1 MVSSFKLT
9 NDDIKLVHENA
20 LDLFYSGIKS
30 KEGKRTMDGNLKKFL
45 VDVCADILEGDYRQ
59 RAQQFVDI
67 ARDDQEKAVQMIL
80 AYVRKLRQR
89 TSLDKTDSDY
99 LNPSTL
105 PNKIKPIKKILDMN
119 GLGLGWKRIYSS
131 YPELDNTHKGR
142 GYTKEEIQQ
151 MLEFSDS
158 LSTDFIILTSSSG
171 GIRVGSWDG
180 LIWGDIFPIYNVDG
194 EYRIETKKEK
204 DVKIVCAGL
213 TIYKGTLD
221 EYVALISIEAWNK
234 LQEYKKEWTT
244 KMKRPPVE
252 TDPLLLER
260 FSVPKPITDIA
271 VRNRIGKLV
280 VRAGLRSPLVE
291 GKRRHDVP
299 VTHGFRRYWD
309 KVMMEQIRKGDTLSA
324 LVKKERLLGHE
335 GIVKTDKN
343 YYWTNILDMVPE
355 YLQAMPELMISD
367 EYHLKHELD
376 SVKQENQKLIT
387 VAKEKEEALERLS
400 ELEAKVERM
409 QKYNI
414 SS

>member
-1 MVSSFKLT
+1 MASNFKLT
-9 NDDIKLVHENA
+9 HDDIKPVHENA
-20 LDLFYSGIKS
+20 LDSFYSGIKS
-30 KEGKRTMDGNLKKFL
+30 KEGKRTMDGNLKRFL
-45 VDVCADILEGDYRQ
+45 VDVCADILEGNYKQ
-59 RAQQFVDI
+59 RAQQFIEI
-67 ARDDQEKAVQMIL
+67 ARDDQDKTVQIIL

-119 GLGLGWKRIYSS
+119 GLGIGWKRIYSS

-142 GYTKEEIQQ
+142 GYTREEIQQ
-151 MLEFSDS
+151 MLEFSDG
-158 LSTDFIILTSSSG
+158 LSTDFIILASSSG
-171 GIRVGSWDG
+171 GLRVGAWDG
-180 LIWGDIFPIYNVDG
+180 LTWGDIFPIYEING
-194 EYRIETKKEK
+194 EYKIETEEK
-204 DVKIVCAGL
+204 NVKIVCAGL
-213 TIYKGTLD
+213 TIYKNTPD
-221 EYVALISIEAWNK
+221 EYITLISIEAWNK
-234 LQEYKKEWTT
+234 LQEYKKEWTA
-244 KMKRPPVE
+244 KMKRLPVK

-260 FSVPKPITDIA
+260 FSVPKPITHIA

-299 VTHGFRRYWD
+299 ATHGFRRFWD
-309 KVMMEQIRKGDTLSA
+309 KVMMEQIRKGDMLSA

-355 YLQAMPELMISD
+355 YLQAMPELMIND
-367 EYHLKHELD
+367 EERLKRRLD
-376 SVKQENQKLIT
+376 STEQENQRLIKT
-387 VAKEKEEALERLS
+387 SKEKEQALERIS

-409 QKYNI
+409 QKYYVKK
-414 SS
+414 

>member
-1 MVSSFKLT
+1 MVSNFKLT
-9 NDDIKLVHENA
+9 HDDIKPVHENA

-45 VDVCADILEGDYRQ
+45 VDVCADILEGDYKQ

-89 TSLDKTDSDY
+89 TNLDKIDSDY

-180 LIWGDIFPIYNVDG
+180 LTWGDIFPIYEIDG

-221 EYVALISIEAWNK
+221 EYVTLISIEAWNK
-234 LQEYKKEWTT
+234 LQEYKKEWTA

-367 EYHLKHELD
+367 EERLKRRLD
-376 SVKQENQKLIT
+376 STEQENRRLIET
-387 VAKEKEEALERLS
+387 SKEKEQALERIS

-409 QKYNI
+409 QKYYVKK
-414 SS
+414 

>member
-1 MVSSFKLT
+1 
-9 NDDIKLVHENA
+9 
-20 LDLFYSGIKS
+20 
-30 KEGKRTMDGNLKKFL
+30 MDGNLKKFL

-105 PNKIKPIKKILDMN
+105 PNKIKPIKKLLDMN
-119 GLGLGWKRIYSS
+119 GFGLGWKRIYSS

-158 LSTDFIILTSSSG
+158 LSTDFIILTSSSV

-180 LIWGDIFPIYNVDG
+180 LTWGDIFPIYNVDG

-213 TIYKGTLD
+213 TVYKGTLD

-234 LQEYKKEWTT
+234 LQEYKKEWTV

-252 TDPLLLER
+252 TDSLLLER

-367 EYHLKHELD
+367 EERLKRRLD
-376 SVKQENQKLIT
+376 STEQENRRLIET
-387 VAKEKEEALERLS
+387 SKEKEQALERIS

-409 QKYNI
+409 QKYYVKK
-414 SS
+414 

>member
-1 MVSSFKLT
+1 
-9 NDDIKLVHENA
+9 
-20 LDLFYSGIKS
+20 
-30 KEGKRTMDGNLKKFL
+30 MDGNLKKFL
-45 VDVCADILEGDYRQ
+45 VDVCADILEGDYKQ

-89 TSLDKTDSDY
+89 TNLDKIDSDY

-180 LIWGDIFPIYNVDG
+180 LTWGDIFPIYNVDG

-204 DVKIVCAGL
+204 DVKTVCAGL

-221 EYVALISIEAWNK
+221 EYVTLISIEAWNK
-234 LQEYKKEWTT
+234 LQEYKKEWTA

-367 EYHLKHELD
+367 EERLKRRLD
-376 SVKQENQKLIT
+376 STEQENRRLIET
-387 VAKEKEEALERLS
+387 SKEKEQALERIS

-409 QKYNI
+409 QKYYVKK
-414 SS
+414 